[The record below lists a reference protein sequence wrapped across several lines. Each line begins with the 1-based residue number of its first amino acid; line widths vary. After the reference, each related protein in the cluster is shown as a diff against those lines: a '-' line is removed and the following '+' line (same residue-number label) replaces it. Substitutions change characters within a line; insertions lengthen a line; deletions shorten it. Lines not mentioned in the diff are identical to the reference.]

1 VSETRP
7 PLKFGLQ
14 LTSVH
19 PATDPPDRHLA
30 EHEELVRLAEHWEFD
45 FIGVGQHFL
54 TPELRYYQ
62 PIPYLS
68 HMGTIAPSLRLATF
82 ILLLPLHNPIDI
94 AEQMATLDGISGGR
108 AIMGV
113 GLGYADHEF
122 EAFGVAKQDRVAR
135 FEESLTVIRAL
146 WAGGGGKH
154 EGVHFSIPDMQASA
168 LPVQRPGIPIWSAGQ
183 TKVAVRRAARMADGW
198 CVPPFLTHAQVVEL
212 TAVFNE
218 ERERCGL
225 PAAEEF
231 PLRRE
236 LVIADS
242 MEEAV
247 AGAAARSESR
257 MGTYVKW
264 GMGHD
269 YTSGDLTGVAA
280 DNLKDR
286 YVLGTPEDCAAQI
299 DELRRQVGMTHF
311 VLKPQ
316 WPGLPH
322 GQAVEQVSRFAS
334 EVAPLLEA

>member
-1 VSETRP
+1 MSDARE
-7 PLKFGLQ
+7 PLRFGLQ

-19 PATDPPDRHLA
+19 PATDPADRHLA
-30 EHEELVRLAEHWEFD
+30 EHEELVRLAEQLQFD

-62 PIPYLS
+62 PIPYLA
-68 HMGTIAPSLRLATF
+68 HMGSIAPSLRLATF

-94 AEQMATLDGISGGR
+94 AEQMATLDGISG
-108 AIMGV
+108 V
-113 GLGYADHEF
+113 GPLWEWAWATPTTSSRRSGWP
-122 EAFGVAKQDRVAR
+122 KQERVAR

-146 WAGGGGKH
+146 WSGSGGKH
-154 EGVHFSIPDMQASA
+154 EGEHFPIADLQASA
-168 LPVQRPGIPIWSAGQ
+168 LPVQRPGPPIWSAGQ
-183 TKVAVRRAARMADGW
+183 TKVAVRRAARTADGW

-212 TAVFNE
+212 TACFNE
-218 ERERCGL
+218 ERQRCGL
-225 PAAEEF
+225 RPALEF

-236 LVIADS
+236 MVIADS
-242 MEEAV
+242 MEKAV

-264 GMGHD
+264 GMGQD
-269 YTSGDLTGVAA
+269 YTSGDLTGV
-280 DNLKDR
+280 DTGNLKER

-311 VLKPQ
+311 VIKPQ

-322 GQAVEQVSRFAS
+322 GEAVEQVLRFGS
-334 EVAPLLEA
+334 EVVPLLEV

>member
-1 VSETRP
+1 VSDARE
-7 PLKFGLQ
+7 PLRFGLQ

-19 PATDPPDRHLA
+19 PATDPADRHLA
-30 EHEELVRLAEHWEFD
+30 EHEELVRLAEQLQFD

-62 PIPYLS
+62 PIPYLA
-68 HMGTIAPSLRLATF
+68 HMGSIAPSLRLATF

-122 EAFGVAKQDRVAR
+122 EAFGVAKQERVAR

-146 WAGGGGKH
+146 WSGSGGKH
-154 EGVHFSIPDMQASA
+154 EGEHFPIADLQASA
-168 LPVQRPGIPIWSAGQ
+168 LPVQRPGPPIWSAGQ
-183 TKVAVRRAARMADGW
+183 TKVAVRRAARTADGW

-212 TAVFNE
+212 TACFNE
-218 ERERCGL
+218 ERQRCGL
-225 PAAEEF
+225 RPALEF

-236 LVIADS
+236 MVIADS
-242 MEEAV
+242 MEKAV

-264 GMGHD
+264 GMGQD
-269 YTSGDLTGVAA
+269 YTSGDLTGV
-280 DNLKDR
+280 DTGNLKER
-286 YVLGTPEDCAAQI
+286 YVLGSPEDCAAQI
-299 DELRRQVGMTHF
+299 DELRQQVGMTHF
-311 VLKPQ
+311 VIKPQ

-322 GQAVEQVSRFAS
+322 GEAIEQVLRFGS
-334 EVAPLLEA
+334 EVVPLLEV